1 LSYLILGFSL
11 LVVFLMIASKNI
23 FCKYSDK
30 INLKIKKRLDIMLK
44 FTKVAP
50 IIVLFIILTLSLTY
64 FKTKFAIRLSHAWI
78 VLSFWMCNIIFYYI
92 IAEMAIIK
100 KVIIVIPA
108 IGFII
113 SMCNAIYLTSLF
125 HYENTFHNLNIMI
138 PNFFGLIMLI
148 IVYYIN
154 YLFLRKGTK
163 NNKLNII

>member
-1 LSYLILGFSL
+1 
-11 LVVFLMIASKNI
+11 MISSKNI
-23 FCKYSDK
+23 FYKYSDK

-50 IIVLFIILTLSLTY
+50 IIALFIIFTLTLTY
-64 FKTKFAIRLSHAWI
+64 FKTKFAIRLSHAWL
-78 VLSFWMCNIIFYYI
+78 VLSFWMCTIIFYYI

-100 KVIIVIPA
+100 KIVIIIPA

-113 SMCNAIYLTSLF
+113 SMCNAIYLTSLY
-125 HYENTFHNLNIMI
+125 HYENTFHNINIMI

-154 YLFLRKGTK
+154 YLFLRKRTK
-163 NNKLNII
+163 NDNVVNI